1 MGKPKTILIL
11 RHAEKPKTKSDEYLS
26 IKGHERAAALAYYMP
41 NAFGHI
47 DHIFAAGIGKH
58 SNSHRPVDT
67 VKPLANILGLK
78 VHQNYLKED
87 YKDMI
92 EDIFSK
98 PEKYTNEQIVVCW
111 QHTDIESIANA
122 FGATNTPTAPWPKD
136 CFDLVWKLTLQNNGS
151 YHLNQIPQL
160 LLHGDKKNTIG
171 NAPTLLTENSPIC
184 KTLQSVTKEQVCSN
198 LYWTTPARP
207 TGYEVVTPVFT
218 VPNTVLP
225 NGKNQIIYIGEGY
238 ALTNSIIED
247 AKIAGVLN
255 VAYDLDD
262 NTTVLQ
268 GSPITKNGITYLPMQ
283 FDKVGLIDGPGN
295 EITTLIAAL
304 YAADQLLEFPS
315 LEEQQTIPKMVNF
328 YQQGNL
334 LIHCYDGGSRS
345 VTVTALYIYYK
356 FSPKNNGVP
365 LTFEDIY
372 SQLICYR
379 WTAGAPNG
387 HPTEGICDAAYKVLD
402 TYSELFPEP
411 ILKD

>member
-11 RHAEKPKTKSDEYLS
+11 RHAEKTKTKSDEYLS
-26 IKGHERAAALAYYMP
+26 VKGHERAAALAYYMP
-41 NAFGHI
+41 DAFGHI
-47 DHIFAAGIGKH
+47 GHIFAAGIGKH

-67 VKPLANILGLK
+67 VTPLANILDKK
-78 VHQNYLKED
+78 VHQKYLKED
-87 YKDMI
+87 YKKMI
-92 EDIFSK
+92 EHIFAE
-98 PEKYTNEQIVVCW
+98 PEKYTNDQIVVCW
-111 QHTDIESIANA
+111 QHTDIESIAKS
-122 FGATNTPTAPWPKD
+122 FGANNVPTAPWPGK

-151 YHLNQIPQL
+151 YSLDQIPQL
-160 LLHGDKKNTIG
+160 LLHGDTKKTIG
-171 NAPTLLTENSPIC
+171 NTAPLLSENTTIC
-184 KTLQSVTKEQVCSN
+184 KILQKITLQQVCSN
-198 LYWTTPARP
+198 LSWTTPSKP
-207 TGYEVVTPVFT
+207 NGYEVITPVFI

-225 NGKNQIIYIGEGY
+225 NGKNQVIYVGEGY
-238 ALTNSIIED
+238 NLNRTHLENGS
-247 AKIAGVLN
+247 IAGVLN
-255 VAYDLDD
+255 VAYDLNDPKS
-262 NTTVLQ
+262 LQ
-268 GSPITKNGITYLPMQ
+268 GNSIIKNGIKCFPTQL
-283 FDKVGLIDGPGN
+283 DKVGLIDGPGN
-295 EITTLIAAL
+295 EITTLVAAL
-304 YAADQLLEFPS
+304 YTADQLLEFPS
-315 LEEQQTIPKMVNF
+315 LKEQQTIPKMVNF

-356 FSPKNNGVP
+356 FSPENNGVP